1 MKKIFGIVLILLIMI
16 FTPGF
21 SQVQLGEEIVSVDY
35 ANPQTYEIGGIT
47 VSGIKYLDN
56 NVMIMLSGLK
66 IGDKI
71 TIPGDDIPKAINKL
85 WDQGLFSNVII
96 SAIGRLENSIF
107 LNIELEERS
116 RLSKFS
122 FHGIKRAAADNI
134 REKLMLT
141 RGDVVNN
148 NLIVSSKNIIQ
159 NYYTDKGFLDTQIDI
174 KQIVDTA
181 SANGVELVFEIQK
194 SRKIRIKSIDVKG
207 NENLSLAKIKNSLK
221 DTKEKSVVK
230 PFYNL
235 DILLLEIIKKA
246 VRMDV
251 IGFYDVFKDYSV
263 ENLKFRIFKSSK
275 YIENDFRE
283 DKINIINKY
292 NKLGFRDAI
301 IVRDSVYR
309 NKDGYINIDITVDEG
324 NKYYFRNINWVGNTK
339 YSSEQLDA
347 VLRIQK
353 GDVYNQ
359 ELLETNLT
367 FNPNGMDVSSLYL
380 DDGYLFFSAQPIEV
394 KVDNDS
400 IDLEIRI
407 REGDQASINKV
418 SIRGNTRTNDH
429 VVLRELRTRPGQ
441 LFSRSDII
449 RTTREL
455 AQLKFF
461 NAETITPNVNP
472 DPASGTVDVD
482 YSVEET
488 SADQIELSGGWGYG
502 RIIGTLG
509 LSFNNFSMRNFFKG
523 KAWRPIPTGDG
534 QKLTLRMQTYGKGY
548 FSYSVSFVEPWLG
561 GKKPNALSLSF
572 YHSLYSNGVDRGSE
586 SRMSFVINGLSV
598 GLGKRLQWPD
608 DFFTLYQGLSFQKYD
623 LDNYSNI
630 LSVGDG
636 SGTYNN
642 LSYNI
647 SISRN
652 SISAPIYPRYGSEL
666 SLSIELSPPYSLFN
680 NNDYSVMND
689 EDRFKWMEYHK
700 WKFKASW
707 FLELYEKLV
716 LSTRVQFGF
725 LGSYNSNIGVIP
737 FERFYLGGDGLSGYN
752 NFDGREII
760 AMRGY
765 ANESV
770 TPMYYQD
777 KNIGGTIYNKYTF
790 ELRYPLSLNPSATI
804 YALAF
809 LEAGNSWLN
818 FKTFDPFS
826 VKRAAGVGVRVFLPM
841 FGVLGLDY
849 GYGFDEIPGLPEA
862 NKGQFHFS
870 INQSLD

>member
-194 SRKIRIKSIDVKG
+194 SRKIRIKSINVKG

-339 YSSEQLDA
+339 YTSEQLDA

-689 EDRFKWMEYHK
+689 EDKYKWMEYHK

>member
-572 YHSLYSNGVDRGSE
+572 YHSLYSNGVDRGNE

-689 EDRFKWMEYHK
+689 EDKYKWMEYHK

>member
-66 IGDKI
+66 IGDEI

-85 WDQGLFSNVII
+85 WDQGLFSNIII

-194 SRKIRIKSIDVKG
+194 SRKIRIKSINVKG

-339 YSSEQLDA
+339 YTSEQLDA

-689 EDRFKWMEYHK
+689 EDKFKWMEYHK

-849 GYGFDEIPGLPEA
+849 GYGFDEIPGLPDA

>member
-1 MKKIFGIVLILLIMI
+1 MKKIFGIVLILLIMF

-85 WDQGLFSNVII
+85 WDQGLFSNIII

-572 YHSLYSNGVDRGSE
+572 YHSLYSNGVDRGNE